1 MSRDTN
7 AGRTGR
13 GGNSG
18 RGKGGRGN
26 GASATVPRKASE
38 VGACKDL
45 EGHIFTI
52 GSANKGKDGDMLRT
66 SMEKMATYIGTKYG
80 DEAAQ
85 EWTSGKKITVYEP
98 AYSQAI
104 QNRHA
109 ARVKATRERIELRLK
124 SLRAEK
130 AAIEVEITQAPTDRG
145 LLKEMREVDDQ
156 IARGD
161 IELTDEV
168 DMKLTD
174 DERTAHSNAWR
185 THRETTESLKKSRG
199 KIYSLLL
206 GQCTQVLVDKMKQ
219 DTDWVSISDSF
230 DPHRLFKLIERF
242 VLKQSD
248 NQYKTAVLIAEQL
261 SILQFRQE
269 DQLGN
274 AAYYDR
280 FTTRVEVARQAGVC
294 YYSPDLLDDKTT
306 QLKLGSYDAL
316 SGADKKKVIDSVE
329 QEYLAYLFLNNSN
342 AKMHSQLQKDVANDY
357 SKGNTDAYPND
368 IHKALTL
375 MNEYKPLKL
384 ETPAVPAQGTAFVT
398 KDQGGKKKGK
408 TKYLKGTEWNAL
420 SPEAQS
426 KIIEA
431 RKKGKDDE
439 EDEKSVASNKS
450 SKSIKSLSKTMRSLE
465 KDNRRLKKSISALQK
480 CDEDGESSLSS
491 EEDSGSEEGTIH
503 FQDAMEMLEEYHP
516 KVVLA
521 LKSSKSTNLD
531 LRNVLLLDNQ

>member
-1 MSRDTN
+1 MN

-18 RGKGGRGN
+18 RGKGGRGK

-109 ARVKATRERIELRLK
+109 ARVKATRDRIELRLK
-124 SLRAEK
+124 SLRVEK
-130 AAIEVEITQAPTDRG
+130 AAIEAEIIQTPTDRG
-145 LLKEMREVDDQ
+145 LLKEMQEVDDQ

-248 NQYKTAVLIAEQL
+248 N
-261 SILQFRQE
+261 
-269 DQLGN
+269 
-274 AAYYDR
+274 
-280 FTTRVEVARQAGVC
+280 
-294 YYSPDLLDDKTT
+294 
-306 QLKLGSYDAL
+306 
-316 SGADKKKVIDSVE
+316 
-329 QEYLAYLFLNNSN
+329 
-342 AKMHSQLQKDVANDY
+342 
-357 SKGNTDAYPND
+357 
-368 IHKALTL
+368 
-375 MNEYKPLKL
+375 
-384 ETPAVPAQGTAFVT
+384 
-398 KDQGGKKKGK
+398 
-408 TKYLKGTEWNAL
+408 
-420 SPEAQS
+420 
-426 KIIEA
+426 
-431 RKKGKDDE
+431 
-439 EDEKSVASNKS
+439 
-450 SKSIKSLSKTMRSLE
+450 
-465 KDNRRLKKSISALQK
+465 
-480 CDEDGESSLSS
+480 
-491 EEDSGSEEGTIH
+491 
-503 FQDAMEMLEEYHP
+503 
-516 KVVLA
+516 
-521 LKSSKSTNLD
+521 
-531 LRNVLLLDNQ
+531 

>member
-18 RGKGGRGN
+18 RGKGGRGK
-26 GASATVPRKASE
+26 GASATMPRKASE

-130 AAIEVEITQAPTDRG
+130 AAIEAEITQTPTDRG

-368 IHKALTL
+368 IHKALTGRQL
-375 MNEYKPLKL
+375 
-384 ETPAVPAQGTAFVT
+384 
-398 KDQGGKKKGK
+398 
-408 TKYLKGTEWNAL
+408 
-420 SPEAQS
+420 
-426 KIIEA
+426 
-431 RKKGKDDE
+431 
-439 EDEKSVASNKS
+439 
-450 SKSIKSLSKTMRSLE
+450 
-465 KDNRRLKKSISALQK
+465 
-480 CDEDGESSLSS
+480 
-491 EEDSGSEEGTIH
+491 
-503 FQDAMEMLEEYHP
+503 
-516 KVVLA
+516 LA
-521 LKSSKSTNLD
+521 LMSAKFLTSFFGD
-531 LRNVLLLDNQ
+531 W